1 MNSDWAKNLAERKK
15 SELEAKRLQQ
25 EKDLNDRKLLDS
37 NADKM
42 WVEVRRAASGCCK
55 ELNSSMGSDYIKF
68 EGASY
73 HNSFTLITPEALIRQ
88 HSALKRGSYPP
99 KESPTRWSLPLA
111 TQSPGKT
118 RREIRSPRKPLPKT
132 SSEPRF
138 ADFANGGLCRIIE
151 VSPLA

>member
-1 MNSDWAKNLAERKK
+1 MNSDWAKNLAEHKK

-73 HNSFTLITPEALIRQ
+73 HNSFTLITPEATYTATFSPQTWLI
-88 HSALKRGSYPP
+88 SAQGVTYTLVIAAGNAVTWKDAQGN
-99 KESPTRWSLPLA
+99 TLP
-111 TQSPGKT
+111 
-118 RREIRSPRKPLPKT
+118 
-132 SSEPRF
+132 SETVAQNIVGAAFR
-138 ADFANGGLCRIIE
+138 
-151 VSPLA
+151 

>member
-42 WVEVRRAASGCCK
+42 WVEVRRAAAGCCK

-73 HNSFTLITPEALIRQ
+73 HNSFTLITPEATLYGDIQPSDLAAIR
-88 HSALKRGSYPP
+88 
-99 KESPTRWSLPLA
+99 
-111 TQSPGKT
+111 PGNH
-118 RREIRSPRKPLPKT
+118 IHV
-132 SSEPRF
+132 
-138 ADFANGGLCRIIE
+138 GHC
-151 VSPLA
+151 

>member
-1 MNSDWAKNLAERKK
+1 MDSDWARNLAERKK

-42 WVEVRRAASGCCK
+42 WVEVRRAASGFCK

-73 HNSFTLITPEALIRQ
+73 HNSFTLITPEATYTVTFNPRTWLLSGQGITYTLVVAEGNAVFWKDAQ
-88 HSALKRGSYPP
+88 G
-99 KESPTRWSLPLA
+99 TTLA
-111 TQSPGKT
+111 
-118 RREIRSPRKPLPKT
+118 
-132 SSEPRF
+132 SEKVAQNIVGTAFR
-138 ADFANGGLCRIIE
+138 
-151 VSPLA
+151 